1 MILLNSNEIKSVHG
15 AGAWDD
21 FWESFGRSVADIM
34 FDMSYSSHSREQC
47 AIAKILLF
55 PLSGTRVTI
64 NTRKTVLRY
73 SKKG

>member
-34 FDMSYSSHSREQC
+34 FDMSYSSHSREVHSMG
-47 AIAKILLF
+47 ASGRDAEVRAESPNDPLL
-55 PLSGTRVTI
+55 
-64 NTRKTVLRY
+64 
-73 SKKG
+73 